1 MPTLTL
7 LEAVAVT
14 AELCGR
20 TFSEPAA
27 RVFVADLAA
36 YPEGAVLKALT
47 RCRKEV
53 RGALTVA
60 DVVQRIDDGRPGP
73 DEAWAQL
80 PKNEGDSA
88 VWSAEMSEA
97 FAIASPLLADGDA
110 IAARMAFREAYK
122 RLCEAAR
129 DAGQPVQWTPT
140 LGHDPR
146 GRVAAVERA
155 VQLGRLSAAT
165 AQALLPAPSAPVP
178 HELRTLLPHRP
189 GASDDASQLRE
200 IFARAV

>member
-36 YPEGAVLKALT
+36 YPEDAVLKALT

-60 DVVQRIDDGRPGP
+60 DVVQRIDDGRPGA
-73 DEAWAQL
+73 DEAWAL
-80 PKNEGDSA
+80 VPKNEEDSA
-88 VWSAEMSEA
+88 VWSQEMAEA
-97 FAIASPLLADGDA
+97 FAIAAPLLAEGDA

-122 RLCEAAR
+122 RLCDAAR
-129 DAGQPVQWTPT
+129 DAGQPVRWTPT
-140 LGHDPR
+140 LGHDAR
-146 GRVAAVERA
+146 GRAAALHRAVE
-155 VQLGRLSAAT
+155 LGRMSAGDAH
-165 AQALLPAPSAPVP
+165 ALLPAPDGKIPEAISAPCC
-178 HELRTLLPHRP
+178 R
-189 GASDDASQLRE
+189 SC
-200 IFARAV
+200 

>member
-36 YPEGAVLKALT
+36 YPEDAVLKALT

-60 DVVQRIDDGRPGP
+60 DVVQRIDDVIVPIGAVSQR
-73 DEAWAQL
+73 L
-80 PKNEGDSA
+80 A
-88 VWSAEMSEA
+88 VWGLWGSTLPEPCVASEN
-97 FAIASPLLADGDA
+97 
-110 IAARMAFREAYK
+110 
-122 RLCEAAR
+122 
-129 DAGQPVQWTPT
+129 Q
-140 LGHDPR
+140 
-146 GRVAAVERA
+146 
-155 VQLGRLSAAT
+155 
-165 AQALLPAPSAPVP
+165 
-178 HELRTLLPHRP
+178 
-189 GASDDASQLRE
+189 
-200 IFARAV
+200 